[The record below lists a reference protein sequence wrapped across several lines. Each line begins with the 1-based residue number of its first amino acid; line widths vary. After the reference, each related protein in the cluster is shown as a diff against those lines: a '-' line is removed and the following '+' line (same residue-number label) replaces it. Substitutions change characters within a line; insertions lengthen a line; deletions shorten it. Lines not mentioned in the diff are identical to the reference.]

1 MISTTRAHY
10 TNTAM
15 DGKRREH
22 TQPQQPQQPQI
33 ECPQAIHVRKTR
45 HSSVSMRT
53 NFIVILVGETN
64 YKQNF
69 GGAGRE
75 VPRLG

>member
-1 MISTTRAHY
+1 MAREE
-10 TNTAM
+10 NT
-15 DGKRREH
+15 
-22 TQPQQPQQPQI
+22 QQPQQPQI

-53 NFIVILVGETN
+53 NFTVILVGETN

-69 GGAGRE
+69 GGAGTVIHPTQYIEILSPE
-75 VPRLG
+75 VRVS